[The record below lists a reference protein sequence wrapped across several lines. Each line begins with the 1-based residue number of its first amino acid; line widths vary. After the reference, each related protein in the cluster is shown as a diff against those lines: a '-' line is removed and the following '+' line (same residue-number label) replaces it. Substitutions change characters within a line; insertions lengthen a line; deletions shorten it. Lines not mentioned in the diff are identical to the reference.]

1 MSLLLDLAF
10 IPKACIPE
18 TYEGLKENQT
28 HPSQEETL
36 FINETTGIIIHYS
49 TVMYVLM

>member
-1 MSLLLDLAF
+1 MSLLLELAF

-18 TYEGLKENQT
+18 TYYKGLKENQT

-36 FINETTGIIIHYS
+36 FINDTTGIIIQY
-49 TVMYVLM
+49 MQL